1 MSRVGALSWELLPSS
16 AMGHVG
22 NGDIG
27 NVQSHLGQQ
36 TDSSNFRDDVT
47 IDGRINNQDVQ
58 TVRSYR
64 GSFLP

>member
-1 MSRVGALSWELLPSS
+1 
-16 AMGHVG
+16 MGHVG